1 MFVTY
6 AIWKERSKCF
16 FLFRNYCMNPA
27 QVGGRFIK
35 KIMDFW
41 RAGKIIKN
49 CSKSRIGTGFEFSIN
64 ESPQKWICLVIDD

>member
-27 QVGGRFIK
+27 QVGGGFYK

-41 RAGKIIKN
+41 RAGLMIGN
-49 CSKSRIGTGFEFSIN
+49 CSKSGIGTVFECSIN
-64 ESPQKWICLVIDD
+64 EPPQKNGFLW